1 MEALDQD
8 SAPKE
13 LFYTE
18 GPPTLRDARLQA
30 CALGPRR
37 ALSLYLLLHSRP
49 PRPRSIV
56 GAHIHWRPACRVP
69 GVACAGHA
77 RPYQIP

>member
-30 CALGPRR
+30 CALGP
-37 ALSLYLLLHSRP
+37 SLHILPVLLRSRP
-49 PRPRSIV
+49 PEQLSDAGP
-56 GAHIHWRPACRVP
+56 HIHWRPAC
-69 GVACAGHA
+69 
-77 RPYQIP
+77 